1 MTSADRNSNTAP
13 NDRIEGQGEALGPD
27 AQVTI
32 TGRNV
37 EVPEHFQERVNGKLA
52 KIAKLDPTLTSFHVE
67 LQHEKNP
74 RREAE
79 AERIQITA
87 TGSGH
92 LARAEAKEENFYAAL
107 ETAVDKLERS
117 LRKVKARRNIAM
129 SGHRAPKG
137 AGVLAA
143 EMEADAKAEQERAAN
158 DVGKYDVDPYEGQV
172 EDVVPGRIV
181 RTKVHSNTPR
191 SVDDALSEMEL
202 VGHDFYLF
210 VNEETNRPAVVYRRH
225 AYDYGL
231 IELAPEGEAE

>member
-1 MTSADRNSNTAP
+1 MTSADRNPIQETLSP
-13 NDRIEGQGEALGPD
+13 E

-52 KIAKLDPTLTSFHVE
+52 KIEKLDPTLKSFHVE
-67 LQHEKNP
+67 LKHEKNP
-74 RREAE
+74 RRESE

-129 SGHRAPKG
+129 SGHRAPKST
-137 AGVLAA
+137 GVLAA
-143 EMEADAKAEQERAAN
+143 EMEADAKAKQEQAAQEA
-158 DVGKYDVDPYEGQV
+158 GKYDVDPYADQV
-172 EDVVPGRIV
+172 EDVVPGQIV
-181 RTKVHSNTPR
+181 RSKVHSNAPR

-225 AYDYGL
+225 AFDYGL
-231 IELAPEGEAE
+231 IELAPEADAE

>member
-1 MTSADRNSNTAP
+1 MTSADRNPIQETLS
-13 NDRIEGQGEALGPD
+13 PD

-52 KIAKLDPTLTSFHVE
+52 KIEKLDPTLKSFHVE
-67 LQHEKNP
+67 LKHEKNP
-74 RREAE
+74 RRESE

-107 ETAVDKLERS
+107 EAAVDKLERS
-117 LRKVKARRNIAM
+117 LRKVKARRNIAL

-143 EMEADAKAEQERAAN
+143 EMEADAKAEQERAAQEA
-158 DVGKYDVDPYEGQV
+158 GKYDVDPYADQV
-172 EDVVPGRIV
+172 EDIVPGQIV
-181 RTKVHSNTPR
+181 RSKVHPNAPR

-210 VNEETNRPAVVYRRH
+210 INEETNRPAVVYRRH
-225 AYDYGL
+225 AFDYGL
-231 IELAPEGEAE
+231 IELAPEGDAE

>member
-1 MTSADRNSNTAP
+1 MTSADRNPIQETLS
-13 NDRIEGQGEALGPD
+13 PD

-52 KIAKLDPTLTSFHVE
+52 KIEKLDPTLKSFHVE
-67 LQHEKNP
+67 LKHEKNP

-137 AGVLAA
+137 TGVLAA
-143 EMEADAKAEQERAAN
+143 EMEAEAKAEQERAAREA
-158 DVGKYDVDPYEGQV
+158 GKYDVDPYADQV
-172 EDVVPGRIV
+172 EDVVPGQIV
-181 RTKVHSNTPR
+181 RSKVHSNAPR
-191 SVDDALSEMEL
+191 SVDDALREMEL

-210 VNEETNRPAVVYRRH
+210 INEETNRPAVVYRRH
-225 AYDYGL
+225 AFDYGL

>member
-1 MTSADRNSNTAP
+1 MTSADRNPIQETLS
-13 NDRIEGQGEALGPD
+13 PD

-52 KIAKLDPTLTSFHVE
+52 KIEKLDPTLKSFHVE

-107 ETAVDKLERS
+107 EAAVDKLERS
-117 LRKVKARRNIAM
+117 LRKVKARRNIAL

-143 EMEADAKAEQERAAN
+143 EMEADAKAEQERAAQEA
-158 DVGKYDVDPYEGQV
+158 GKYDVDPYADQV
-172 EDVVPGRIV
+172 EDIVPGQIV
-181 RTKVHSNTPR
+181 RSKVHSNSPR

-210 VNEETNRPAVVYRRH
+210 INEETNRPAVVYRRH

-231 IELAPEGEAE
+231 IELAPEGDAE

>member
-1 MTSADRNSNTAP
+1 MTSADQNPIQETLS
-13 NDRIEGQGEALGPD
+13 PD

-52 KIAKLDPTLTSFHVE
+52 KIEKLDPTLKSFHVE

-92 LARAEAKEENFYAAL
+92 LARAEAKEESFYAAL
-107 ETAVDKLERS
+107 EAAVDKLERS
-117 LRKVKARRNIAM
+117 LRKVKARRNIAL

-137 AGVLAA
+137 AGVIAA
-143 EMEADAKAEQERAAN
+143 EMEADAKAEQERAAQEA
-158 DVGKYDVDPYEGQV
+158 GKYDVDPYADQV
-172 EDVVPGRIV
+172 EDIVPGQIV
-181 RTKVHSNTPR
+181 RSKVHPNAPR

-210 VNEETNRPAVVYRRH
+210 INEETNRPAVVYRRH
-225 AYDYGL
+225 AFDYGL
-231 IELAPEGEAE
+231 IELAPEGDAE

>member
-1 MTSADRNSNTAP
+1 MTSADQNPIQETLS
-13 NDRIEGQGEALGPD
+13 PD

-52 KIAKLDPTLTSFHVE
+52 KIEKLDPTLKSFHVE

-107 ETAVDKLERS
+107 EAAVDKLERS
-117 LRKVKARRNIAM
+117 LRKVKARRNIAL

-137 AGVLAA
+137 AGVIAA
-143 EMEADAKAEQERAAN
+143 EMEADAKAEQERAAQEA
-158 DVGKYDVDPYEGQV
+158 GKYDVDPYADQV
-172 EDVVPGRIV
+172 EDIVPGQIV
-181 RTKVHSNTPR
+181 RSKVHPNAPR

-210 VNEETNRPAVVYRRH
+210 INEETNRPAVVYRRH
-225 AYDYGL
+225 AFDYGL
-231 IELAPEGEAE
+231 IELAPEGDAE

>member
-1 MTSADRNSNTAP
+1 MTSADRNPIQETLS
-13 NDRIEGQGEALGPD
+13 PD

-52 KIAKLDPTLTSFHVE
+52 KIEKLDPTLKSFHVE

-107 ETAVDKLERS
+107 EAAVDKLERS

-129 SGHRAPKG
+129 SGHRAPKST
-137 AGVLAA
+137 GVIAA
-143 EMEADAKAEQERAAN
+143 EMEADAKAEQERAAQEA
-158 DVGKYDVDPYEGQV
+158 GKYDVDPYADQV
-172 EDVVPGRIV
+172 EDIVPGQIV
-181 RTKVHSNTPR
+181 RSKVHPNAPR

-210 VNEETNRPAVVYRRH
+210 INEETNRPAVVYRRH
-225 AYDYGL
+225 AFDYGL

>member
-1 MTSADRNSNTAP
+1 MTSADRNPIQETLS
-13 NDRIEGQGEALGPD
+13 PD

-52 KIAKLDPTLTSFHVE
+52 KIEKLDPTLKSFHVE
-67 LQHEKNP
+67 LKHEKNP
-74 RREAE
+74 RRESE

-107 ETAVDKLERS
+107 EAAVDKLERS

-129 SGHRAPKG
+129 SGHRAPKST
-137 AGVLAA
+137 GVLAA

-158 DVGKYDVDPYEGQV
+158 EAGKYDVDPYADQV
-172 EDVVPGRIV
+172 EDVVPGQIV
-181 RTKVHSNTPR
+181 RSKVHSNAPR

-225 AYDYGL
+225 AFDYGL
-231 IELAPEGEAE
+231 IELAPEGDAE

>member
-1 MTSADRNSNTAP
+1 MTSADRNP
-13 NDRIEGQGEALGPD
+13 NLETLSPE

-52 KIAKLDPTLTSFHVE
+52 KIEKLDPTLKSFHVE
-67 LQHEKNP
+67 LKHEKNP

-107 ETAVDKLERS
+107 EAAVDKLERS
-117 LRKVKARRNIAM
+117 LRKVKARRNIAL

-143 EMEADAKAEQERAAN
+143 EMEADAKAEQERAAQEA
-158 DVGKYDVDPYEGQV
+158 GKYDVDPYADQV
-172 EDVVPGRIV
+172 EDIVPGQIV
-181 RTKVHSNTPR
+181 RSKVHPNAPR

-210 VNEETNRPAVVYRRH
+210 INEETNRPAVVYRRH
-225 AYDYGL
+225 AFDYGL
-231 IELAPEGEAE
+231 IELAPEGDAE

>member
-1 MTSADRNSNTAP
+1 MTSADRNPIQETLS
-13 NDRIEGQGEALGPD
+13 PD

-52 KIAKLDPTLTSFHVE
+52 KIEKLDPTLKSFHVE

-107 ETAVDKLERS
+107 EVAVDKLERS
-117 LRKVKARRNIAM
+117 LRKVKARRNIAL

-143 EMEADAKAEQERAAN
+143 EIEADAKAEQERAAQEA
-158 DVGKYDVDPYEGQV
+158 GKYDVDPYADQV
-172 EDVVPGRIV
+172 EDIVPGQIV
-181 RTKVHSNTPR
+181 RSKVHPNAPR

-210 VNEETNRPAVVYRRH
+210 INEETNRPAVVYRRH
-225 AYDYGL
+225 AFDYGL

>member
-1 MTSADRNSNTAP
+1 MTSADRNPIQETLS
-13 NDRIEGQGEALGPD
+13 PD

-52 KIAKLDPTLTSFHVE
+52 KIEKLDPTLKSFHVE

-107 ETAVDKLERS
+107 EAAVDKLERS
-117 LRKVKARRNIAM
+117 LRKVKARRNIAL

-143 EMEADAKAEQERAAN
+143 EMEADAKAEQERAAQEA
-158 DVGKYDVDPYEGQV
+158 GKYDVDPYADQV
-172 EDVVPGRIV
+172 EDIVPGQIV
-181 RTKVHSNTPR
+181 RSKVHPNAPR

-225 AYDYGL
+225 AFDYGL
-231 IELAPEGEAE
+231 IELAPEGDAE

>member
-1 MTSADRNSNTAP
+1 MTSADRNPIQETLSP
-13 NDRIEGQGEALGPD
+13 E

-52 KIAKLDPTLTSFHVE
+52 KIEKLDPTLKSFHVE
-67 LQHEKNP
+67 LKHEKNP

-107 ETAVDKLERS
+107 EAAVDKLERS

-129 SGHRAPKG
+129 SGHRAPKST
-137 AGVLAA
+137 GVLAA
-143 EMEADAKAEQERAAN
+143 EMEAEAKAEQERAAKEA
-158 DVGKYDVDPYEGQV
+158 GKYDVDPYADQV
-172 EDVVPGRIV
+172 EDVVPGQIV
-181 RTKVHSNTPR
+181 RSKVHSNAPR

-225 AYDYGL
+225 AFDYGL
-231 IELAPEGEAE
+231 IELAPEDEVEAAE

>member
-1 MTSADRNSNTAP
+1 MTSADRNPIQETLSP
-13 NDRIEGQGEALGPD
+13 E

-52 KIAKLDPTLTSFHVE
+52 KIEKLDPTLKSFHVE
-67 LQHEKNP
+67 LKHEKNP

-107 ETAVDKLERS
+107 EAAVDKLERS

-129 SGHRAPKG
+129 SGHRAPKST
-137 AGVLAA
+137 GVLAA
-143 EMEADAKAEQERAAN
+143 EMEAEAKAEQERAAKEA
-158 DVGKYDVDPYEGQV
+158 GKYDVDPYADQV
-172 EDVVPGRIV
+172 EDIVPGQIV
-181 RTKVHSNTPR
+181 RSKVHSNAPR

-225 AYDYGL
+225 AFDYGL
-231 IELAPEGEAE
+231 IELAPEDEVEAAE

>member
-1 MTSADRNSNTAP
+1 MTSADRNQTTAP
-13 NDRIEGQGEALGPD
+13 AAPSQGEALSPE
-27 AQVTI
+27 ARVTI

-37 EVPEHFQERVNGKLA
+37 EVPEHFQERVNSKLA
-52 KIAKLDPTLTSFHVE
+52 KIEKLDPTLTSFHVE
-67 LQHEKNP
+67 LQHEPNP
-74 RREAE
+74 RRESE

-92 LARAEAKEENFYAAL
+92 LARAESKQENFYAAL
-107 ETAVDKLERS
+107 EAAVDKLERS
-117 LRKVKARRNIAM
+117 LRKVKARRNIAL

-143 EMEADAKAEQERAAN
+143 EMEADAKAAQQRAA
-158 DVGKYDVDPYEGQV
+158 DQVGKYDVDPYEGQV
-172 EDVVPGRIV
+172 DDVAPGQIV
-181 RTKVHSNTPR
+181 RSKVHPNTPR

-210 VNEETNRPAVVYRRH
+210 INEETNRPAVVYRRH

-231 IELAPEGEAE
+231 IELAPEGETN

>member
-1 MTSADRNSNTAP
+1 MTSADRNPIQETLS
-13 NDRIEGQGEALGPD
+13 PD

-52 KIAKLDPTLTSFHVE
+52 KIEKLDPTLKSFHVE

-107 ETAVDKLERS
+107 EAAVDKLERS
-117 LRKVKARRNIAM
+117 LRKVKARRNIAL
-129 SGHRAPKG
+129 SGHRAPKST
-137 AGVLAA
+137 GVLAA
-143 EMEADAKAEQERAAN
+143 EIEADAKAEQERAAQEA
-158 DVGKYDVDPYEGQV
+158 GKYDVDPYADQV
-172 EDVVPGRIV
+172 EDIVPGQIV
-181 RTKVHSNTPR
+181 RSKVHPNAPR
-191 SVDDALSEMEL
+191 SVDDALREMEL

-210 VNEETNRPAVVYRRH
+210 INEETNRPAVVYRRH
-225 AYDYGL
+225 AFDYGL

>member
-1 MTSADRNSNTAP
+1 MTSADRNPIQETLSP
-13 NDRIEGQGEALGPD
+13 E

-52 KIAKLDPTLTSFHVE
+52 KIEKLDPTLKSFHVE

-107 ETAVDKLERS
+107 EAAVDKLERS
-117 LRKVKARRNIAM
+117 LRKVKARRNIAL
-129 SGHRAPKG
+129 SGHRAPKST
-137 AGVLAA
+137 GVLAA
-143 EMEADAKAEQERAAN
+143 EMEADAKAEQERAAQEA
-158 DVGKYDVDPYEGQV
+158 GKYDVDPYADQV
-172 EDVVPGRIV
+172 EDIVPGQIV
-181 RTKVHSNTPR
+181 RSKVHPNAPR

-210 VNEETNRPAVVYRRH
+210 INEETNRPAVVYRRH
-225 AYDYGL
+225 AFDYGL
-231 IELAPEGEAE
+231 IELAPEGDAE

>member
-1 MTSADRNSNTAP
+1 MTSADRNPIQETLSP
-13 NDRIEGQGEALGPD
+13 E

-52 KIAKLDPTLTSFHVE
+52 KIEKLDPTLKSFHVE

-107 ETAVDKLERS
+107 EAAVDKLERS
-117 LRKVKARRNIAM
+117 LRKVKARRNIAL

-143 EMEADAKAEQERAAN
+143 EMEADAKAEQERAAQEA
-158 DVGKYDVDPYEGQV
+158 GKYDVDPYADQV
-172 EDVVPGRIV
+172 EDIVPGQIV
-181 RTKVHSNTPR
+181 RSKVHPNAPR

-202 VGHDFYLF
+202 VGHDLS
-210 VNEETNRPAVVYRRH
+210 
-225 AYDYGL
+225 L
-231 IELAPEGEAE
+231 IHI

>member
-1 MTSADRNSNTAP
+1 MTSADRNPIQETLS
-13 NDRIEGQGEALGPD
+13 PD

-52 KIAKLDPTLTSFHVE
+52 KIEKLDPTLKSFHVE

-107 ETAVDKLERS
+107 EAAVDKLERS

-129 SGHRAPKG
+129 SGHRAPKST
-137 AGVLAA
+137 GVIAA
-143 EMEADAKAEQERAAN
+143 EMEADAKAEQERAAQEA
-158 DVGKYDVDPYEGQV
+158 GKYDVDPYADQV
-172 EDVVPGRIV
+172 EDIVPGQIV
-181 RTKVHSNTPR
+181 RSKVHPNAPR

-210 VNEETNRPAVVYRRH
+210 INEETNRPAVVYRRH

-231 IELAPEGEAE
+231 IELAPEGETN

>member
-1 MTSADRNSNTAP
+1 MTSADRNPIQETLS
-13 NDRIEGQGEALGPD
+13 PD

-52 KIAKLDPTLTSFHVE
+52 KIEKLDPTLKSFHVE

-107 ETAVDKLERS
+107 EAAVDKLERS
-117 LRKVKARRNIAM
+117 LRKVKARRNIAL
-129 SGHRAPKG
+129 SGHRAPKST
-137 AGVLAA
+137 GVLAA
-143 EMEADAKAEQERAAN
+143 EMEADAKAEQERAAQEA
-158 DVGKYDVDPYEGQV
+158 GKYDVDPYADQV
-172 EDVVPGRIV
+172 EDIVPGQIV
-181 RTKVHSNTPR
+181 RSKVHPNAPR

-210 VNEETNRPAVVYRRH
+210 INEETNRPAVVYRRH
-225 AYDYGL
+225 AFDYGL
-231 IELAPEGEAE
+231 IELAPEGDAE